1 MSKYS
6 STHLCLCQDLT
17 KRIKEQ
23 IDYQSIHHLL
33 FWTRGHCQRIFT
45 SLFFLS
51 TLTSAPEADISDF
64 LLKFCFGIWR
74 HSQWEFL
81 ITRFADAPIPPDLQ
95 IAENWIKLHAGPG
108 GKLTLPDWRARLLK
122 VKIGSI
128 SQIWSDP
135 LNWTFKQVLQKYVWR
150 RDLTLWQTRQWKYF
164 LNQHN

>member
-45 SLFFLS
+45 SMFFLS
-51 TLTSAPEADISDF
+51 TLTSAPRSRDFWFSIEILFWHLAAFSMRISHHRIA
-64 LLKFCFGIWR
+64 G
-74 HSQWEFL
+74 
-81 ITRFADAPIPPDLQ
+81 APIPPDLQ